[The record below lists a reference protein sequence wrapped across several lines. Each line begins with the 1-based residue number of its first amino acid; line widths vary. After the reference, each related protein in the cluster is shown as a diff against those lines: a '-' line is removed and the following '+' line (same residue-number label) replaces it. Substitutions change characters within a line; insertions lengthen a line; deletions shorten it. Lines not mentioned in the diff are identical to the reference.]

1 MSERAP
7 SIADGRALRP
17 IAIAV
22 ATTLLAAA
30 LSYALPEE
38 HAATGVGA
46 CFLLAV
52 YVLVLRAPDAET
64 IRGHGLSLGGIFE
77 PRPIA
82 PEALG
87 RGTLVALGWALGL
100 ALVFFPPFWLGYV
113 YWYAPRAGFSPAAAP
128 SLYSD
133 VLGQL
138 LGIAFPEEAF
148 YRGYLQT
155 ALDKAWPP
163 ERRLF
168 GAEVGPGVVVAGLL
182 FAAGHYLTEPMPG
195 RLAVFFPSL
204 VFGYLRAR
212 TGGIGAGMAFHAMCN
227 LFATF
232 LGRSYGLFR

>member
-1 MSERAP
+1 MNERAASSAP
-7 SIADGRALRP
+7 RASWP

-22 ATTLLAAA
+22 ATTLLATA
-30 LSYALPEE
+30 LSYALPDE

-52 YVLVLRAPDAET
+52 YVLVLRAPDAQT
-64 IRGHGLSLGGIFE
+64 IREHGLSLGGIFE
-77 PRPIA
+77 PEPIDPKSLA
-82 PEALG
+82 
-87 RGTLVALGWALGL
+87 RDTLVALGWALGF
-100 ALVFFPPFWLGYV
+100 ALLFFPPFWLGYV
-113 YWYAPRAGFSPAAAP
+113 YWYTPRTGFSPAVA
-128 SLYSD
+128 SLHSD
-133 VLGQL
+133 MLGQL

-163 ERRLF
+163 ERRIF
-168 GAEVGPGVVVAGLL
+168 GAKLGPGILVTSVL

-232 LGRSYGLFR
+232 LGRSYGLIR